1 MAQVL
6 SLDSVTVAVDAV
18 VYYRVEDAA
27 ASVGNVENAHVATRL
42 LAQSILRNVL
52 GARPLAE
59 MLAARDSVSAAMQE
73 TLDEATQP
81 WGIQVERVEM
91 CASHVPLPFSSS
103 NYSYIRLLTYS
114 Q

>member
-1 MAQVL
+1 ML

-27 ASVGNVENAHVATRL
+27 AAVSNVENAHVATRL
-42 LAQSILRNVL
+42 LAQSVLRNVL

-59 MLAARDSVSAAMQE
+59 MLSARDAVSAAMQV

-91 CASHVPLPFSSS
+91 CATLSLA
-103 NYSYIRLLTYS
+103 LLTS
-114 Q
+114 NV